1 MDTWHS
7 GGGHHIKNNNN
18 NKNPELFRKDHL
30 LIIHVITSPV
40 FENRYL
46 AISS

>member
-18 NKNPELFRKDHL
+18 NNNPELFRKDHQ
-30 LIIHVITSPV
+30 LIIHVMTSPA
-40 FENRYL
+40 FENGNL
-46 AISS
+46 TVSS

>member
-18 NKNPELFRKDHL
+18 NKKSGTDHSCNDF
-30 LIIHVITSPV
+30 TC
-40 FENRYL
+40 F
-46 AISS
+46 